1 MQVAP
6 GSTLLYLNSWPLSV
20 ATMLHILGLLEL
32 LFLSLGQSSLR
43 HSKEYEEV
51 CGWEWQGQYIHLHH
65 AMMSGE
71 RRGRYIVVV
80 SVKAGMADVMHGYIS
95 AFSWAIINDHVN
107 LIPTMDELTG
117 TCIYCTY
124 IHLYGVQS
132 IHRVD

>member
-51 CGWEWQGQYIHLHH
+51 CGWEWQGQYIRLHH

-71 RRGRYIVVV
+71 RRGRYIQ
-80 SVKAGMADVMHGYIS
+80 SRLAWRTLCTATSRPFHGRSSTIMS
-95 AFSWAIINDHVN
+95 I
-107 LIPTMDELTG
+107 
-117 TCIYCTY
+117 
-124 IHLYGVQS
+124 LYLRWMS
-132 IHRVD
+132 